1 MAEFRAR
8 STTTTVWSNTSLWET
23 YDTGSSSWVLA
34 GNIPTISDKV
44 WLNGISVTTDSSTTA
59 ISFLRLM
66 TVITGTGN
74 VPSGSGTVTGGTLTI
89 STTSGATINVTCDIN
104 NGVFGT
110 ASSTINVTSTGKTVN
125 FINMPITN
133 TGSSVN
139 IVTISGSSNT
149 ITYTRTA
156 GSATGMFT
164 PAASGTCLYGNSG
177 TGNSITIGDSTNS
190 ITITPFT
197 FSTAASVFS
206 SCTLNSNITATTV
219 TAFNPGAIGTLTI
232 NGNITGGTA
241 GTAYGFSMATILSAN
256 IYITGTILGGTNS
269 TAYGIFNSTS
279 SVVIGTFSING
290 SINASTANAIN
301 WGGGTGSS
309 ITNFSIIGTVSSNG
323 SVPAITQG
331 GGMTFTNF
339 TIQNSTITGGT
350 HTTPIIG
357 SQTSACNLVVDNVS
371 ANVTNSPVFGIATV
385 TAGSTNQITY
395 KNTCALNNGTTDS
408 AVTPFGIASGRI
420 IASNG
425 CTFKYKNSNV
435 PASGTDPLIFAITG
449 TPPTLLDK
457 KWVASTAPQFTD
469 STNTLTYGT
478 LLVPSP
484 ANVLKDNV
492 YGVGVTADPTSGN
505 ADRSVGTLDIPNAVA
520 QVVGNIVA
528 NLT

>member
-1 MAEFRAR
+1 MAEVRAK
-8 STTTTVWSNTSLWET
+8 SGSSLVWSDTTAWQY
-23 YDTGSSSWVLA
+23 YDGANWVDYN
-34 GNIPTISDKV
+34 NIPTISDKV
-44 WLNGISVTTDSSTTA
+44 WLNGQAVITNATTTA

-125 FINMPITN
+125 FIDMPITN

-139 IVTISGSSNT
+139 IVTISGNNNT

-156 GSATGMFT
+156 GSAGGMFIPT
-164 PAASGTCLYGNSG
+164 TTGTCLYGNSG
-177 TGNSITIGDSTNS
+177 TGNSITIGSSSFKINIS
-190 ITITPFT
+190 PFT

-206 SCTLNSNITATTV
+206 SCTLNCDITGTTV
-219 TAFNPGAIGTLTI
+219 TAFTPGIIGTLNI
-232 NGNITGGTA
+232 NGTITGGSSSST
-241 GTAYGFSMATILSAN
+241 YGFSMASIGNAN
-256 IYITGTILGGTNS
+256 IYITGSVIGGTNS
-269 TAYGIFNSTS
+269 TAYGIYNAASSTT
-279 SVVIGTFSING
+279 IGTFTITG
-290 SINASTANAIN
+290 TIIASTANAIN
-301 WGGGTGSS
+301 WGGGTGTV
-309 ITNFSIIGTVSSNG
+309 ITNLSIIGAVNSNG
-323 SVPAITQG
+323 GVAAIAQAAG
-331 GGMTFTNF
+331 ITFTNF
-339 TIQNSTITGGT
+339 TLQNSTVTGGT
-350 HTTPIIG
+350 HTTPVIG
-357 SQTSACNLVVDNVS
+357 TQGAVCNLVVDNVI
-371 ANVTNSPVFGIATV
+371 TNITNAPVFTIGAV

-395 KNTCALNNGTTDS
+395 KNTCALNNGSTDS
-408 AVTPFGIASGRI
+408 AVTPFGIANGRI
-420 IASNG
+420 VASNG